1 MAISYPLTF
10 PQINNE
16 SLIEKMTV
24 RLLSSS
30 GLSESPYTYRQQVN
44 NFGGA
49 RWEADVTL
57 RPLTQHEAKAVK
69 GFFASLK
76 GRVGTFRLSNPTDTA
91 SGQANL
97 NGAASVGDT
106 ELSITIGNGSID
118 AGDIFSLNNR
128 IYMCLTTRNTS
139 GDIDITPPI
148 KEGVSDGS
156 TVSLSAPVGTWRL
169 ADSEV
174 EWDIDK
180 ASRFGFSF
188 SCVEA

>member
-1 MAISYPLTF
+1 MAISYPLDF
-10 PQINNE
+10 PLINSE

-24 RLLSSS
+24 RLLNSS

-69 GFFASLK
+69 AFFASLK
-76 GRVGTFRLSNPTDTA
+76 GRVGTFRLGNPTDVT
-91 SGQANL
+91 SGTVSL
-97 NGAASVGDT
+97 NGSASVGDT
-106 ELSITIGNGSID
+106 EIGITINSGNIE

-128 IYMCLTTRNTS
+128 IYMCLTTRNSS

-148 KEGVSDGS
+148 KEGVSDET
-156 TVSLSAPVGTWRL
+156 TVALNSPTGTWRL